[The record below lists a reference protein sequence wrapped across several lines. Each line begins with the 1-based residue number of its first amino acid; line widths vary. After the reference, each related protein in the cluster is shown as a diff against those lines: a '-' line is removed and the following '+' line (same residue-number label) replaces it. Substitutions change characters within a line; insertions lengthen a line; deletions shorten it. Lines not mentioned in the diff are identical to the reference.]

1 MYMSSALYHCIHA
14 FGLLKIIEMCMCI
27 IMHTEP
33 DVYVLGPA
41 RTADDL
47 LNLDQVL
54 IQLRPVH
61 SKWKEIAQALRVP
74 ITFIEQLEEAFS
86 MDASSRMTEITDHW
100 MRECSGKPTW
110 RELADALKT
119 IGEVKLAQQFM
130 QIYETGIKSCC
141 VSLV

>member
-1 MYMSSALYHCIHA
+1 
-14 FGLLKIIEMCMCI
+14 MCI
-27 IMHTEP
+27 IIHTEP
-33 DVYVLGPA
+33 DVYAVGPA
-41 RTADDL
+41 KTADDL

-74 ITFIEQLEEAFS
+74 VTFIEQLEEALS

-119 IGEVKLAQQFM
+119 IGEVQLAQQFM
-130 QIYETGIKSCC
+130 QIYETGK
-141 VSLV
+141 